1 MPEEGK
7 RSKDI
12 FVTNFFSKKFMLEK
26 EGNICRS
33 TMTSKWVNTTVVP
46 KRLTKQDKEYG
57 TPVPGS
63 KTEAR
68 GKLAQQ
74 RVSREIWELCCV
86 IQEHGITRK
95 RQKLKKRK
103 PKATEPTIESRQE
116 ENSSTNEEDEEEE
129 YTQTSK
135 MEFGRLF
142 SIYNYISNKL
152 VGILLRARKYGL
164 VTFEGE
170 TLFQRQ
176 DDDVIITLLYP
187 ASKVKKMLD
196 EKTFTWGKCM

>member
-1 MPEEGK
+1 MA
-7 RSKDI
+7 
-12 FVTNFFSKKFMLEK
+12 
-26 EGNICRS
+26 
-33 TMTSKWVNTTVVP
+33 SKWSATGVVP
-46 KRLTKQDKEYG
+46 KRLTKDDKEYG

-68 GKLAQQ
+68 GKLAHQ

-86 IQEHGITRK
+86 IEENGITRK
-95 RQKLKKRK
+95 SRKGKRRKQKAPEL
-103 PKATEPTIESRQE
+103 PIEGHHE
-116 ENSSTNEEDEEEE
+116 EKSINNNAEEEDE

-135 MEFGRLF
+135 IEFGRLF
-142 SIYNYISNKL
+142 AIYTYISNKL

-164 VTFEGE
+164 VHFEGE
-170 TLFQRQ
+170 CLFQRQ
-176 DDDVIITLLYP
+176 DDDVVITLLYP

>member
-1 MPEEGK
+1 MA
-7 RSKDI
+7 
-12 FVTNFFSKKFMLEK
+12 
-26 EGNICRS
+26 
-33 TMTSKWVNTTVVP
+33 SKWVATTVAP
-46 KRLTKQDKEYG
+46 KRLTKHDKEYG

-68 GKLAQQ
+68 GKLAHQ

-86 IQEHGITRK
+86 IEEHGITRK
-95 RQKLKKRK
+95 RRKLKRRK
-103 PKATEPTIESRQE
+103 QKATESLTECCQE
-116 ENSSTNEEDEEEE
+116 ENSSTNDDEEEE
-129 YTQTSK
+129 YAQTSK
-135 MEFGRLF
+135 IEFGRLF
-142 SIYNYISNKL
+142 AIYTYISNKL

-164 VTFEGE
+164 VNFEGE

>member
-1 MPEEGK
+1 MA
-7 RSKDI
+7 
-12 FVTNFFSKKFMLEK
+12 
-26 EGNICRS
+26 
-33 TMTSKWVNTTVVP
+33 SKWVATTVVP
-46 KRLTKQDKEYG
+46 KRLTKHDKEYG

-68 GKLAQQ
+68 GKLAHQ

-86 IQEHGITRK
+86 IEEHGITRK
-95 RQKLKKRK
+95 RRKLKKRK
-103 PKATEPTIESRQE
+103 QKATESLTECCQE
-116 ENSSTNEEDEEEE
+116 ENSSTNDDEEEE

-135 MEFGRLF
+135 IEFGRLF
-142 SIYNYISNKL
+142 AIYTYISNKL

-164 VTFEGE
+164 VNFEGE